1 MLPSQTT
8 PSSLAP
14 AFRGH
19 FSPPI
24 PAPAAASPP
33 SAAPASAAAAAAA
46 GGVEGLEMEK
56 EVERARRVKAEAQ
69 VRMLQKQLTSELAR
83 SESLR
88 RLALGSRV
96 DSASDAGEGA
106 LEQANV
112 ESGSRGGL
120 GVEAKVQNAAM
131 KVSLAGNETAS
142 SPQVD
147 GVKAGVNEFAPVVI
161 VTGSSGVDG
170 KRQLRF
176 DNVPGATGSDA
187 WGRDATRDKAGEAE
201 AANTTHKVQEEG
213 FSKQPRAEVVG
224 STRQENP
231 EDEPAQGKLCKID
244 MKWPEASAAKQTESS
259 AYLELLRSRVA
270 DQARHGGA
278 TDTSVKADKGVALPA
293 LGEEMPA
300 ARAQAHS
307 PALVMEHGKQKG
319 WQLRAA
325 AEAVPTG
332 GSRVTAWRAH
342 PDLLP
347 EIGDMEVQEGRE
359 ALSTKASVSE
369 PATAT
374 RHLPHSADSNPG
386 VPANVSLGWRVRAAV
401 ADSDGEGG
409 MRVSGVSDGQVAD
422 IKSGESGGIRV
433 AMSFDLETKDV
444 LGTDFKEAVVS
455 DLVDAVSGRADK
467 IDIISLQPGSIPYT
481 LVVQADLREGI
492 CGSERTAL
500 NVARELER
508 QAGADSS
515 LLKCGRYTSKI
526 IGVRV
531 LAPFKAAVSSG
542 LDRVAD
548 TKNYLLDEIEPAPL
562 RSRAASHVFVEAPRD
577 AIPARAVGVCL
588 CAS

>member
-24 PAPAAASPP
+24 PSPAAASPP

-46 GGVEGLEMEK
+46 GGLEGLEREK

-88 RLALGSRV
+88 RLARGSRV

-106 LEQANV
+106 LELANV
-112 ESGSRGGL
+112 ESGSMGGL
-120 GVEAKVQNAAM
+120 GVEATVQNAAM
-131 KVSLAGNETAS
+131 KVPLAGNETAS
-142 SPQVD
+142 SPEVD
-147 GVKAGVNEFAPVVI
+147 GVSEFAPVVI

-176 DNVPGATGSDA
+176 DDVPGATGSDA
-187 WGRDATRDKAGEAE
+187 RGRDATRDKAGEAE
-201 AANTTHKVQEEG
+201 AANTTHKAQKEG
-213 FSKQPRAEVVG
+213 SSKQPRAEVVG

-231 EDEPAQGKLCKID
+231 EDEPAQGKLGKID
-244 MKWPEASAAKQTESS
+244 IKWPEASAAKQAESS

-270 DQARHGGA
+270 DQAGHGGA
-278 TDTSVKADKGVALPA
+278 RDTSVKADKSVALPA

-307 PALVMEHGKQKG
+307 PALGLEHGKQKG

-347 EIGDMEVQEGRE
+347 DIGAMEVLEGRE
-359 ALSTKASVSE
+359 ASSTKASASE

-409 MRVSGVSDGQVAD
+409 MKASGVSDGQVAD
-422 IKSGESGGIRV
+422 IKSGESGGISV

-455 DLVDAVSGRADK
+455 DLVDAVSGREDK

-500 NVARELER
+500 NVARELE
-508 QAGADSS
+508 QAQGTTTGLPHGDRFRHCSRYSDHTDASAARSPDHGSPAF
-515 LLKCGRYTSKI
+515 GRSRTT
-526 IGVRV
+526 
-531 LAPFKAAVSSG
+531 SSG
-542 LDRVAD
+542 RRRRSRCSIAGRPCCGS
-548 TKNYLLDEIEPAPL
+548 EPATWL
-562 RSRAASHVFVEAPRD
+562 WHGRRFVWP
-577 AIPARAVGVCL
+577 
-588 CAS
+588 

>member
-142 SPQVD
+142 SLQVD

-270 DQARHGGA
+270 DRARHGGA
-278 TDTSVKADKGVALPA
+278 TDTSVKADKGVALQA
-293 LGEEMPA
+293 LGGEMPA

-307 PALVMEHGKQKG
+307 PALGMEHGKQKG

>member
-24 PAPAAASPP
+24 PSTAAASPP

-46 GGVEGLEMEK
+46 GGLEGLEREK

-88 RLALGSRV
+88 RLARGSRV

-106 LEQANV
+106 LELANV
-112 ESGSRGGL
+112 ESGSMGGL
-120 GVEAKVQNAAM
+120 GVEATVQNAAM
-131 KVSLAGNETAS
+131 KVPLAGNETAS
-142 SPQVD
+142 SPEVD
-147 GVKAGVNEFAPVVI
+147 GVSEFAPVVI

-176 DNVPGATGSDA
+176 DDVPGATGSDA
-187 WGRDATRDKAGEAE
+187 RGRDATRNKAGEAE
-201 AANTTHKVQEEG
+201 AANTTHKAQKEG
-213 FSKQPRAEVVG
+213 SSKQPRAEVVG

-231 EDEPAQGKLCKID
+231 EDEPAQGKLGKID
-244 MKWPEASAAKQTESS
+244 IKWPEASAAKQAESS

-270 DQARHGGA
+270 DQAGHGGA
-278 TDTSVKADKGVALPA
+278 RDTSVKADKSVALPA

-307 PALVMEHGKQKG
+307 PALGLEHGKQKG

-347 EIGDMEVQEGRE
+347 DIGAMEVLEGRE
-359 ALSTKASVSE
+359 ASSTKASASE

-409 MRVSGVSDGQVAD
+409 MKASGVSDGQVAD
-422 IKSGESGGIRV
+422 IKSGESGGISV

-455 DLVDAVSGRADK
+455 DLVDAVSGREDK

-562 RSRAASHVFVEAPRD
+562 RSRAASDVFVEAPRD